1 MACGSPKLL
10 AMIPTQQSAIQ
21 LVGPDQLVLVDN
33 KPVHTPNAQQILG
46 KVSCVGLCFSD
57 MKLLKQFQGHARKSP
72 VVKHLTPEILSEIP
86 TYVPNDAP
94 TVPGHEVVIEVVAV
108 GADVT
113 SVQVG
118 SKYLVQA
125 DWRDLKT
132 AGSNGAFGYN
142 FEGGLQQFVLLD
154 ERTTVAADGTSYLVP
169 ITRDDRSVSATA
181 LVEPWACVEQAFI
194 HAERQQI
201 SPGGNLLLVR
211 CPGQESISPDISTEV
226 SGQRYCLSLED
237 TCTPPAGFTCVNLDD
252 IADGSI
258 DDCLFI
264 GADADI
270 FEALLPK
277 LANNAL
283 TLIAANGQHFGRQ
296 ASMPVGRVH
305 YGNIRFI
312 GDESASLSAAL
323 AKIPATGEIRPG
335 DRVHVVGAAG
345 PMGSMATIRLVS
357 SGVANITVEASDMA
371 EERLAVLQR
380 KAGKAAAK
388 NGVTCHFYNP
398 RSGSPEGD
406 PNYVMLMVPV
416 GPLVA
421 AAVTQTQANG
431 VINIFAGIAADVF
444 QDCDLD
450 AYVAKGLYFVGTSGS
465 TMRDM
470 EVVLEKVNAGQL
482 DTNLSVGAVSGITGA
497 IPGLEAVRDGT
508 IAGKILVYPELGD
521 FPLTTLEELVE
532 RYPSIAP
539 LLDDGDWTKDAEEEL
554 LRLAG
559 SSTAA

>member
-1 MACGSPKLL
+1 MAESSAKLL
-10 AMIPTQQSAIQ
+10 FMIPTQQSAIQ
-21 LVGPDQLVLVDN
+21 LVGPDQLVLVDD
-33 KPVHTPNAQQILG
+33 KPVHTPNAKQILG

-72 VVKHLTPEILSEIP
+72 VVQHLDAEILKEIP
-86 TYVPNDAP
+86 TYVPDEAP

-108 GADVT
+108 GEDVT
-113 SVQVG
+113 SVEVG
-118 SKYLVQA
+118 RKYLVQA

-142 FEGGLQQFVLLD
+142 FEGGLQQYVLLD
-154 ERTTVAADGTSYLVP
+154 ERTTISADGTSYLLP
-169 ITRDDRSVSATA
+169 TSSEERSVSATA

-194 HAERQQI
+194 HNERQ
-201 SPGGNLLLVR
+201 SLRDGGTVLLVR
-211 CPGQESISPDISTEV
+211 CSGQEDIAPDLAADGSAK
-226 SGQRYCLSLED
+226 RLCLQSKAS
-237 TCTPPAGFTCVNLDD
+237 CTPPDGYSCVALDD

-264 GADADI
+264 GADPDL
-270 FEALLPK
+270 FESILPK

-283 TLIAANGQHFGRQ
+283 TLIATNGQRFARQ
-296 ASMPVGRVH
+296 VSMPVGRVH
-305 YGNIRFI
+305 YGNIRFV
-312 GDESASLSAAL
+312 GDESASLRAAL
-323 AKIPATGEIRPG
+323 GKIPETGEIRTG

-357 SGVANITVEASDMA
+357 SGVPGIAVEASDMA
-371 EERLAVLQR
+371 EERLAVLRR
-380 KAGKAAAK
+380 KASKAAAK
-388 NGVTCHFYNP
+388 NGVACHFYNP
-398 RSGSPEGD
+398 RSGAPEGD

-421 AAVTQTQANG
+421 AAVTQTQTG
-431 VINIFAGIAADVF
+431 GIINIFAGIAADVF

-450 AYVAKGLYFVGTSGS
+450 AYVAKGLYFIGTSGS

-470 EVVLEKVNAGQL
+470 EVVLSKVNAGDL

-521 FPLTTLEELVE
+521 FPLTTLEDLVVQF
-532 RYPSIAP
+532 PSIGP
-539 LLDDGDWTKDAEEEL
+539 LLDDGDWTKAAEEEL

-559 SSTAA
+559 K